1 MCSCILYYPSR
12 SHILIVISNACYTDS
27 LVHCSGSGT
36 IVSSLFM
43 YYSFMFRFMY
53 HSSYCSSLF
62 MYFSLL
68 CLVLL
73 VGIVL
78 CSFFD
83 RIRCRCA
90 R

>member
-12 SHILIVISNACYTDS
+12 SHILIVISNAFYTDS
-27 LVHCSGSGT
+27 LVLCSGSGT
-36 IVSSLFM
+36 IVSSLFI
-43 YYSFMFRFMY
+43 YYNFMFRFLY

-62 MYFSLL
+62 MHFSLL

-73 VGIVL
+73 AGVIL
-78 CSFFD
+78 CSFSD

-90 R
+90 